1 MDLKTF
7 QDRIYGKHE
16 NQLFVFEPTWDSFRP
31 IEHVAWDG
39 KNYIILDQKFK
50 PDLFDPNYGYG
61 SLEMRARCRKLSQD
75 TELEEAKA
83 IIDPVEF
90 WKWSG
95 EKELK
100 WWNDRPCLF
109 ASPCVKRDTDG
120 WKSYLHYLNVRA
132 KTLRNNV
139 RGRITKRLGIKKIV
153 EPK

>member
-7 QDRIYGKHE
+7 QDRIYATHE
-16 NQLFVFEPTWDSFRP
+16 KQLFVFEPSWDTFRP
-31 IEHVAWDG
+31 VEHVAWDG
-39 KNYIILDQKFK
+39 KNYVILDQKFK
-50 PDLFDPNYGYG
+50 QDLFDANYGYG
-61 SLEMRARCRKLSQD
+61 SLEMKAVCRKISQD
-75 TELEEAKA
+75 ADLESAKQ

-90 WKWSG
+90 WKWCG

-109 ASPCVKRDTDG
+109 ASPCVQKDIEG

-139 RGRITKRLGIKKIV
+139 RGRLTKRLGSKKIL
-153 EPK
+153 ETK